1 MTMAVTGSLR
11 DKLVARACF
20 GMSCRLTRTT
30 DIAAMLRDAG
40 YDWMFLDLEHGPLG
54 FDQICQQALA
64 GVEAGVTPIVRVADP
79 KPGPIHRVLSNGAMG
94 VIVPHVDD
102 PETAAGIARQCRF
115 PPCGDRSVPGLVPQL
130 GYRPI
135 SFREAAEQLDP
146 VTLCVV
152 MIESVRAVEA
162 VDEIAAVEGV
172 DVLFVGA
179 SDLTFQLGV
188 PSAYGDPRVAGAMEK
203 VANAARRHGKVA
215 GFGGVADAETA
226 RRYIGL
232 GMHFILAGNDTTV
245 FMQGAR
251 ARLATL
257 RGE

>member
-1 MTMAVTGSLR
+1 MTAPLR
-11 DKLVARACF
+11 ERLAERPCF

-64 GVEAGVTPIVRVADP
+64 GVEAGVTPLVRVPDP
-79 KPGPIHRVLSNGAMG
+79 APAPIHRVLSNGAMG
-94 VIVPHVDD
+94 IIVPHVDD
-102 PETAAGIARQCRF
+102 PETAAAIARQCRF
-115 PPCGDRSVPGLVPQL
+115 PPAGERSVPGLVPQL
-130 GYRPI
+130 GYAPI
-135 SFREAAEQLDP
+135 SFREAAARLDP
-146 VTLCVV
+146 LTLCVV
-152 MIESVRAVEA
+152 MIESARAVEA

-172 DVLFVGA
+172 DILFVGA

-188 PSAYGDPRVAGAMEK
+188 PSAYGDPRVAEAMAR
-203 VANAARRHGKVA
+203 VAEAARRHGKIA
-215 GFGGVADAETA
+215 GFGGVADAGMA

-232 GMHFILAGNDTTV
+232 GMHFVLAGNDTTL

-251 ARLATL
+251 ARLAGL
-257 RGE
+257 KGD

>member
-1 MTMAVTGSLR
+1 MTSPLR
-11 DKLVARACF
+11 ERLAERPCF

-54 FDQICQQALA
+54 FDQITQMALA
-64 GVEAGVTPIVRVADP
+64 GVEAGVTPLVRMADAA
-79 KPGPIHRVLSNGAMG
+79 PGPIHRVLSNGAMG

-102 PETAAGIARQCRF
+102 PETAYAVARQCRF
-115 PPCGDRSVPGLVPQL
+115 PPKGERSVPGLVPQL

-135 SFREAAEQLDP
+135 SFREAAERLDP
-146 VTLCVV
+146 VTLCAV
-152 MIESVRAVEA
+152 MIESAAAVDA

-172 DVLFVGA
+172 DILFVGA

-188 PSAYGDPRVAGAMEK
+188 PSAYDDPRVASAMEK
-203 VANAARRHGKVA
+203 VAEAARKHGKIA
-215 GFGGVADAETA
+215 GFGGVADAGMA

-232 GMHFILAGNDTTV
+232 GMHFILAGNDVTV
-245 FMQGAR
+245 FMAGAR
-251 ARLATL
+251 ARRAALL
-257 RGE
+257 GE